1 MSVHTTDSRPT
12 SFPTADSLLAVV
24 FMALTSIEVWVFSWG
39 NGLGIDTRVVVSLL
53 TLVASGSLA
62 WRRTKPEAA
71 FWVNAAAVIGTIAAG
86 YPSDMYQWTNLVAV
100 YSIGAYGKNPQR
112 WFALPMGIGGVLFY
126 FVRFPFEGGATL
138 AAFVAAIWVVAW
150 LAGRIYGAR
159 LEEMQL
165 RHERDLSR
173 RLAEANDARLAHEE
187 ERIRIAHELHDIIG
201 HTVNVMVVHA
211 GAGRR
216 AVGDDPDAASKAF
229 ETIERTGRDALDELD
244 RVLALLRRDEA
255 GSDLLPTQGVGD
267 LPGLAET
274 FADTGLAVEVRVTG
288 EPGSVP
294 TSVGLAAYRIAQEAL
309 TNVLKHADAGRA
321 TVDMAIGEGRL
332 EVRIS
337 DDGPSAPTTIQPG
350 RGITGMK
357 ERAALHGGSLHID
370 RNDHKGVMVRAD
382 LTWEPGA

>member
-1 MSVHTTDSRPT
+1 
-12 SFPTADSLLAVV
+12 
-24 FMALTSIEVWVFSWG
+24 
-39 NGLGIDTRVVVSLL
+39 
-53 TLVASGSLA
+53 
-62 WRRTKPEAA
+62 
-71 FWVNAAAVIGTIAAG
+71 
-86 YPSDMYQWTNLVAV
+86 
-100 YSIGAYGKNPQR
+100 
-112 WFALPMGIGGVLFY
+112 
-126 FVRFPFEGGATL
+126 
-138 AAFVAAIWVVAW
+138 
-150 LAGRIYGAR
+150 
-159 LEEMQL
+159 
-165 RHERDLSR
+165 
-173 RLAEANDARLAHEE
+173 
-187 ERIRIAHELHDIIG
+187 
-201 HTVNVMVVHA
+201 MVVHA